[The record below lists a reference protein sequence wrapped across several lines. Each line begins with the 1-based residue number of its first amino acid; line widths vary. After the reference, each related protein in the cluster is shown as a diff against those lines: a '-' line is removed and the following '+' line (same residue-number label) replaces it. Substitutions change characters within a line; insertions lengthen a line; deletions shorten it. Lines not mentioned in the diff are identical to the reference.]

1 MGIAFTPSCNK
12 SGVEWYG
19 PAQFARQFGLM
30 QMVPLFPLTSL
41 NSELS
46 SRIDLTQER
55 LNHQKWFEE
64 RLRSLT
70 PIEVRSSRLKGE
82 ESIANTLKEQC
93 SKKLLTPLFA
103 QNLFP
108 LPNGKDTYDVK
119 DAYVPDN
126 NVQLLGN
133 IYETIV

>member
-1 MGIAFTPSCNK
+1 MQTSIFRSVATPLKTERRGC
-12 SGVEWYG
+12 E
-19 PAQFARQFGLM
+19 AAR
-30 QMVPLFPLTSL
+30 PSY
-41 NSELS
+41 
-46 SRIDLTQER
+46 
-55 LNHQKWFEE
+55 
-64 RLRSLT
+64 
-70 PIEVRSSRLKGE
+70 E